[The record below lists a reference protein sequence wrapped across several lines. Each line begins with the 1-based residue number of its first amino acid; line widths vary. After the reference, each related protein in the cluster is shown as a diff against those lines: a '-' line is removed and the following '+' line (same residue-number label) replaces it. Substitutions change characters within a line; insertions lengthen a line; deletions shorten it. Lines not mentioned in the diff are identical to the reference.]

1 MQGALIVFTGC
12 ILYYLLRQIYSVV
25 RFRNKYIEEKAW
37 LLADGIYIGATVID
51 YVICYGLLFSGI
63 IECFCSAD
71 IMTGKTLPFAVYAVP
86 LIALGTTIMLDQGTY
101 AYSEDRL
108 FWKSGECN
116 LDTIQ
121 IVSTN
126 VNRILGRTV
135 IKINCLEDNTARYKK
150 MVIRTSYDKGI
161 RFINCI
167 SSRQN

>member
-1 MQGALIVFTGC
+1 
-12 ILYYLLRQIYSVV
+12 
-25 RFRNKYIEEKAW
+25 
-37 LLADGIYIGATVID
+37 
-51 YVICYGLLFSGI
+51 
-63 IECFCSAD
+63 
-71 IMTGKTLPFAVYAVP
+71 MTGKTLPFAVYAVP

-126 VNRILGRTV
+126 VNRMLGRTV
-135 IKINCLEDNTARYKK
+135 IKINCLEDNTAKYKK